1 MEMLCSF
8 EALNLPGLMLEH
20 IYKTVIKRKGVHGM
34 GYGYFLTEVFK
45 HFQIPLSV
53 GKVGTVNQTMS
64 ESTLVE
70 CECIEG
76 RGYPKRKMAQL
87 IEYQDQLK
95 HEVEEITVRLS
106 GKEAEIAI
114 LKAELLI
121 AQHEGPG
128 SSVVQALERENAEL
142 KAKIIALQ
150 EKAIRDND
158 AANARLTLII
168 QSMSHPPPSS

>member
-1 MEMLCSF
+1 MV
-8 EALNLPGLMLEH
+8 
-20 IYKTVIKRKGVHGM
+20 K
-34 GYGYFLTEVFK
+34 
-45 HFQIPLSV
+45 
-53 GKVGTVNQTMS
+53 QTIS

-76 RGYPKRKMAQL
+76 RGYPKSKMAQL
-87 IEYQDQLK
+87 IEDQDQLK
-95 HEVEEITVRLS
+95 REVEELTVRLS
-106 GKEAEIAI
+106 GKEAEIVV
-114 LKAELLI
+114 LKAELLT